1 MTQNSSSVIGSLEP
15 FDPEID
21 NWLSYIERL
30 EQFFDVNSIADE
42 KKVAT
47 LLTVIGKKAYDLLR
61 NLLAPEKPAT
71 KGYDSLVRTMKTHLD
86 PQPLV
91 IAQRFKFHQRSQKS
105 GESIAQFVA
114 ELRKCAEHCD
124 FQNKLDE
131 TIRDRLVCGLRNETI
146 QKRLLAERNL
156 TLVTAIEIA
165 QGMEA
170 ATKQTLELRAV
181 SGQSQNQEIHA
192 VHKSVAKPKKKCYR
206 CGRIGHLPSVCYFK
220 DQKCRCCGKFG
231 HIAKVCNS
239 QEATDDKQQRNY
251 SSRPRQ
257 QQQHSRH
264 SNSQQT
270 RYVDSET
277 PCDATQD
284 TSQWGIFTV
293 QSTTQP
299 SIEVELKVNNAE
311 VVMELDT
318 GASLTIMSEK
328 TLQHKLPNLEL
339 QPSAVILKTYSGE
352 QLKVLGQAQVKVTY
366 KNQEIEAPLLVVAGD
381 GPTLFGRNWLQ
392 LLQLDWKEIRY
403 MTTAI
408 DTLLQ
413 KHEAIFKDELGT
425 MKNIQV
431 RLCVK
436 PDTVPKFCRA
446 RSAPYALRPVIE
458 KELIRLEKMGAIE
471 RVKYSDWATPIVP
484 VPKPDGTVRVCGDF
498 KVTVNPMLHVDQHPI
513 PKAEDLFATLAGG
526 KKFSKLDLSQAYQQ
540 VLLHPDD
547 RKYTTINT
555 HLGLFQYTRL
565 PFGIA
570 SAPAIFQ
577 QAMEKI
583 LHGIP
588 RVICYLDDVLITGQN
603 DDEHLETLEMVF
615 TRLEDYGLRLKKSK
629 CEFLKTRVEYLG
641 YCIDADGLHK
651 SPAKVKAIVEAPRPQ
666 NQHQLRSFLGLVN
679 YYGKFISSLSTI
691 THPLNQLL
699 CHQTKWHWSQECEE
713 AFKTLK
719 DQLSSDQ
726 VLAHYDTTLPVSLAC
741 DASQYGVGAV
751 ISHLMPDG
759 TERPIA
765 YGSRTLT
772 KAEKNYAQIER
783 EAAAIIF
790 GIKKFHPYIYGRK
803 FTLITDH
810 KPLTTIFSPK
820 SSLPALAAARLQR
833 WAIILSAYQYEVEF
847 RATDKHANADC
858 LSRLP
863 LEVTTEEDAIT
874 KSASLFNLQQIDSLP
889 VKSEKIAQFTANDP
903 VLSKVI
909 IFVQQG
915 WPTQIQDELRPYHK
929 RKDELT
935 VEANCLLWGRK
946 VIVPKKLQNKVLE
959 ELHTAHPGVVRMKSI
974 ARIHVWWPGIDK
986 KIEEVVKGCLPCQSN
1001 RNKPPLTSL
1010 HLWNWPSQPWCR
1022 LHLDFLGPF
1031 LGATFLIVVD
1041 AYSKWLEVIPM
1052 SSTTAER
1059 TITELRKLFATHGLP
1074 TQVVTDNGPQFISQ
1088 EFEVFLKA
1096 NGIQHYR
1103 SAPYHPATNGEAEHY
1118 VQTFKQ
1124 AMRAA
1129 KNDPGTLSTKL
1140 MRFLL
1145 SYHTTPNA
1153 TTGVSP
1159 AELLFGRALRTR
1171 LNLLRPDVSTKVQ
1184 DKQASQKQHHDKRS
1198 KERHFQVGQSVLV
1211 ENNRPEPKWV
1221 VGTILE
1227 KLGDISYQV
1236 QVGTQVWKRHV
1247 DQMLQTTITQAN
1259 AETNDEITDDVNSW
1273 PLTLNDSLASHQP
1286 EQESRRYPT
1295 RVRYPPDRYS
1305 PSNY

>member
-1 MTQNSSSVIGSLEP
+1 MRLGTVFQ
-15 FDPEID
+15 DPVTYID
-21 NWLSYIERL
+21 
-30 EQFFDVNSIADE
+30 
-42 KKVAT
+42 
-47 LLTVIGKKAYDLLR
+47 G
-61 NLLAPEKPAT
+61 
-71 KGYDSLVRTMKTHLD
+71 
-86 PQPLV
+86 
-91 IAQRFKFHQRSQKS
+91 
-105 GESIAQFVA
+105 
-114 ELRKCAEHCD
+114 
-124 FQNKLDE
+124 
-131 TIRDRLVCGLRNETI
+131 
-146 QKRLLAERNL
+146 
-156 TLVTAIEIA
+156 
-165 QGMEA
+165 
-170 ATKQTLELRAV
+170 
-181 SGQSQNQEIHA
+181 
-192 VHKSVAKPKKKCYR
+192 
-206 CGRIGHLPSVCYFK
+206 
-220 DQKCRCCGKFG
+220 
-231 HIAKVCNS
+231 
-239 QEATDDKQQRNY
+239 
-251 SSRPRQ
+251 
-257 QQQHSRH
+257 
-264 SNSQQT
+264 
-270 RYVDSET
+270 ET
-277 PCDATQD
+277 PDGVIQD
-284 TSQWGIFTV
+284 SSEWGIFTV
-293 QSTTQP
+293 QSKLETTQP
-299 SIEVELKVNNAE
+299 SINVELKINSTE

-328 TLQHKLPNLEL
+328 TLKQKLPHLEL
-339 QPSAVILKTYSGE
+339 EPSAVILKTYSGE

-366 KNQEIEAPLLVVAGD
+366 KTQEVEAPLIVVAGE
-381 GPTLFGRNWLQ
+381 GPTLFGRNWLHV
-392 LLQLDWKEIRY
+392 LQLDWKEIRY

-408 DTLLQ
+408 DKLLQ
-413 KHEAIFKDELGT
+413 KHEILFKDELGT

-436 PDTVPKFCRA
+436 PDAIPKFCRA
-446 RSAPYALRPVIE
+446 RAAPYALRPVIE
-458 KELIRLEKMGAIE
+458 KDLMCLEKMGAIE

-484 VPKPDGTVRVCGDF
+484 VPKPDNTVRVCGDF
-498 KVTVNPMLHVDQHPI
+498 KITVNPVLHIDQHPI

-540 VLLHPDD
+540 MLLHPDD

-555 HLGLFQYTRL
+555 HLGLFQYTHL

-588 RVICYLDDVLITGQN
+588 RAICYLDDVLITGQN
-603 DDEHLETLEMVF
+603 DEEHLKILETVF
-615 TRLEDYGLRLKKSK
+615 CRLEDYGLRLKKSK
-629 CEFLKTRVEYLG
+629 CEYLKTRVEYLG

-651 SPAKVKAIVEAPRPQ
+651 SPAKVKAVVDAPRPQ
-666 NQHQLRSFLGLVN
+666 NQQQLRSFLGLVN
-679 YYGKFISSLSTI
+679 YYGKFISALSTI

-699 CHQTKWHWSQECEE
+699 CHQTKWQWSQECEKS
-713 AFKTLK
+713 FQKLK

-726 VLAHYDTTLPVSLAC
+726 VLAHYNYTLPVRLAC

-772 KAEKNYAQIER
+772 KAEKNYAQIDK

-863 LEVTTEEDAIT
+863 LQITTEEDAIT
-874 KSASLFNLQQIDSLP
+874 KDASLFNLQQIERLP
-889 VKSEKIAQFTANDP
+889 VKADKIAQLTANDP

-909 IFVQQG
+909 TFVQQG
-915 WPTQIQDELRPYHK
+915 WPTQVQDEFKPYHIRRNK
-929 RKDELT
+929 FT

-946 VIVPKKLQNKVLE
+946 VIIPKKLQDKVLE

-986 KIEEVVKGCLPCQSN
+986 KIEEVVKSCLPCQSI

-1010 HLWNWPSQPWCR
+1010 HLWNWPSQPWRR

-1074 TQVVTDNGPQFISQ
+1074 TQVVTDNGAQFTSQ
-1088 EFEVFLKA
+1088 EFGEFLKL
-1096 NGIQHYR
+1096 NGIQHYK
-1103 SAPYHPATNGEAEHY
+1103 SAPYHPATNGEAERY

-1129 KNDPGTLSTKL
+1129 KGDSGTLSTKL

-1145 SYHTTPNA
+1145 SYRTTPNA

-1159 AELLFGRALRTR
+1159 AELLFGRTLRTR
-1171 LNLLRPDVSTKVQ
+1171 LNLLRPDISTKVQ
-1184 DKQASQKQHHDKRS
+1184 DKQASQKQYHDKKSRD
-1198 KERHFQVGQSVLV
+1198 RHFQVGQSVLV
-1211 ENNRPEPKWV
+1211 ENNKPEPKWV
-1221 VGTILE
+1221 VGTVVE
-1227 KLGDISYQV
+1227 KLGDISYRV
-1236 QVGTQVWKRHV
+1236 QVGNQVWKRHV
-1247 DQMLQTTITQAN
+1247 DQLLQTTITQAN
-1259 AETNDEITDDVNSW
+1259 TDTNNDITDDLNAW
-1273 PLTLNDSLASHQP
+1273 PSTLNDSLASQQP

-1295 RVRYPPDRYS
+1295 RLRRPPDRYS
-1305 PSNY
+1305 PSNQ